1 MQPSTDVPIRTIHH
15 SPRGWEEQPARIIRE
30 SIVSLTVNGATWL
43 SFTCTPTHLE
53 ELCVGFLFN
62 DNIIKAADEVE
73 VVKVCENGQNV
84 DIWLN
89 RSVER
94 PSQWRRTSGCTGGVT
109 TDGNHSVVTVKAIR
123 RIYADQVMNGMEQLL
138 HAQQLYRETRGVH
151 CSAISDGTNLRLIA
165 EDIGRHNTLD
175 KLAGLWLKRKVDFQ
189 PEILFTTGRISSEM
203 LEKSARLGVAVVVS
217 RTSPTSLSIERAEE
231 SGITI
236 IGYARRDQF
245 TVYAHPERLV
255 MDLSPELES

>member
-1 MQPSTDVPIRTIHH
+1 M
-15 SPRGWEEQPARIIRE
+15 
-30 SIVSLTVNGATWL
+30 
-43 SFTCTPTHLE
+43 
-53 ELCVGFLFN
+53 
-62 DNIIKAADEVE
+62 
-73 VVKVCENGQNV
+73 VKVCENGKNV

-89 RSVER
+89 HSVER
-94 PSQWRRTSGCTGGVT
+94 PNQWRRTSGCTGGAT
-109 TDGNHSVVTVKAIR
+109 TDGDHPVVTVKVIR
-123 RIYADQVMNGMEQLL
+123 HIHPDQVMNGMEQLL

-151 CSAISDGTNLRLIA
+151 CSAISDGTNLQLIA

-175 KLAGLWLKRKVDFQ
+175 KLAGLWLMRKVDFH

-203 LEKSARLGVAVVVS
+203 LEKSARMGVAVVVS

-245 TVYAHPERLV
+245 TVYTHPDRLV
-255 MDLSPELES
+255 MDLSPEPKS

>member
-1 MQPSTDVPIRTIHH
+1 MQPSTDIPIHTLHH

-30 SIVSLTVNGATWL
+30 SIVSLTVNGETWL

-62 DNIIKAADEVE
+62 ENIIKAADEVE

-84 DIWLN
+84 DVWLN
-89 RSVER
+89 HSVER
-94 PSQWRRTSGCTGGVT
+94 PNQWRRTSGCTGGVT
-109 TDGNHSVVTVKAIR
+109 TGRNHPLDTIQVNR
-123 RIYADQVMNGMEQLL
+123 RIHPEQVMIGMDQLL
-138 HAQQLYRETRGVH
+138 HAQQLYRQTRGVH
-151 CSAISDGTNLRLIA
+151 CSAISDGMNLQLIA

-175 KLAGLWLKRKVDFQ
+175 KLAGLWLMRKEDFR
-189 PEILFTTGRISSEM
+189 PEILFSTGRISSEM
-203 LEKSARLGVAVVVS
+203 LEKSARMGVGLVVS

-231 SGITI
+231 ARITL

-245 TVYAHPERLV
+245 TVYTHPERLV
-255 MDLSPELES
+255 MDLSLELES